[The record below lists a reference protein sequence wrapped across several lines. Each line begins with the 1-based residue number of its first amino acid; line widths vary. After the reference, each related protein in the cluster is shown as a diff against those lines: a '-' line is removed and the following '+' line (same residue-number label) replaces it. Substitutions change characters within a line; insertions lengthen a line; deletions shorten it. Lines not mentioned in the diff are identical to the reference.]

1 MRLKICAKLHIAIVC
16 PRAYDIIERGG
27 IDVKKEIQK
36 YWEQSFEAL
45 TGEEIEVIVNYICE
59 KQVSAPV
66 LYRGINIDPDKID
79 VGDTIELHDME
90 AFVSMSPD
98 LHYAW
103 NFGNVVLA
111 VEGLEGCPINEKE
124 WLVLN
129 TDIYVEGIEYDDR
142 NDVYIVSCK

>member
-1 MRLKICAKLHIAIVC
+1 MLCAG
-16 PRAYDIIERGG
+16 YEGDILYYPHRGLILPPG
-27 IDVKKEIQK
+27 GTLPPCI
-36 YWEQSFEAL
+36 
-45 TGEEIEVIVNYICE
+45 NHCE

-66 LYRGINIDPDKID
+66 LYRGINIDPETIN
-79 VGDTIELHDME
+79 VGDTIDLHDME

-111 VEGLEGCPINEKE
+111 VEGLEGCPITETE

-129 TDIYVEGIEYDDR
+129 TEIYIENIEYDDR
-142 NDVYIVSCK
+142 NDIYIVSCR

>member
-1 MRLKICAKLHIAIVC
+1 M
-16 PRAYDIIERGG
+16 
-27 IDVKKEIQK
+27 KKEIQK

-45 TGEEIEVIVNYICE
+45 TSEEIESIVGFICE
-59 KQVSAPV
+59 NQVPAPV

-111 VEGLEGCPINEKE
+111 VEGLEGCPIIEDDEAGILKYATE

-129 TDIYVEGIEYDDR
+129 TDIYIENIEYDDR
-142 NDVYIVSCK
+142 NDIYIVSCR

>member
-1 MRLKICAKLHIAIVC
+1 VC
-16 PRAYDIIERGG
+16 PWAYDIIRRGG

-45 TGEEIEVIVNYICE
+45 TSEEIETIINYICE

-98 LHYAW
+98 LRYAW
-103 NFGNVVLA
+103 AFGNVVLA

-129 TDIYVEGIEYDDR
+129 TKIYVENIEYDDR
-142 NDVYIVSCK
+142 NDIYIVSCR